1 MGLKDIRD
9 EKCFIELPKIKKR
22 LIKCSVSV
30 TEMESCLQ
38 RVFVNKLNNK
48 EAGEHEV
55 LLNVNNKEGDYLTC
69 NELL

>member
-1 MGLKDIRD
+1 M
-9 EKCFIELPKIKKR
+9 
-22 LIKCSVSV
+22 